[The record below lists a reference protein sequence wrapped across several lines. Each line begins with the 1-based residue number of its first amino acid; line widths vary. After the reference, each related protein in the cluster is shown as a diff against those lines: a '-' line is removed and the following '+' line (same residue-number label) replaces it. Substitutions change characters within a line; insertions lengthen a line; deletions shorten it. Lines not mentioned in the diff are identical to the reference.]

1 MGEKREE
8 EPQKKI
14 KKKKKKVLESE
25 QDFDPQELSLQ
36 LKW

>member
-1 MGEKREE
+1 MGGKREKKT
-8 EPQKKI
+8 QKKI